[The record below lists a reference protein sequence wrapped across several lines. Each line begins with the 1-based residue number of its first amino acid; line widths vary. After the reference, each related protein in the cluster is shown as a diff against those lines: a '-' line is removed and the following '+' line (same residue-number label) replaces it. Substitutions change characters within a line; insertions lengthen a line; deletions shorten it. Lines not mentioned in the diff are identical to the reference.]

1 MLQLLRG
8 LTSAAELVLAVPL
21 RALRLFMQAVAF
33 NPKLGPLRHLAT
45 GAFLYVLFA
54 LVLVYVIAPIRGY
67 TGGVTMHDKLGYDAE
82 RWLATA
88 IYDPKGNFVGTFD
101 ARLDSLRDVN
111 YTDNVI
117 EVGDYS
123 ANPDHKSIP
132 VREVPDYYWKCLVYH
147 EDRYLGG
154 PLNPFGIDLTGV
166 LKIPLSTITRSIALH
181 RPSLGVGGS
190 TLPMQFAR
198 VIYQTPPRADEGGFT
213 KFKRKIREWW
223 LAPVIYRE
231 LTRGGDDTLLK
242 QWAANHIW
250 LAQRTGGQALHGVEV
265 TSRIVFGKE
274 AKDLSIAEQFVLASA
289 VNKPIILLQGNERL
303 NAVRLDRWRYITEV
317 RARTCAEKL
326 ITDEAEKKQ
335 TVFDL
340 VELAGGPPDPKVR
353 PKLQKALEQYA
364 PENAKRAEANPA
376 IRANVLIPSARFG
389 IREEMKQIYGFGWRD
404 YVRGV
409 TTTFDVVENLGFREK
424 IDKQLAVLEGK
435 WGSKIDPAF
444 TLDPKRVAPDKK
456 LPNVV
461 VVAADSAGNIV
472 RYYETGETA
481 PYFGSLTARA
491 KDTGLY
497 DPARESRMIASTGKM
512 LAAIAIANEGKDTTE
527 SQYLDTEAPPKGLET
542 CDKGGTEHH
551 GRRSLVAFACSLNNP
566 LLNRT
571 AQVGPAN
578 IKKLIDGFGFAMPPA
593 AEGGGTPPSTAVVL
607 GQIAGAPRRV
617 HHMSS
622 VILASLIGRAGTPVK
637 MPSLVKGY
645 DYTFKG
651 DGGAGVAADAA
662 PPIVPSSL
670 IRRSANPLIK
680 AFLQA
685 PLCYQANGISHGTLK
700 SLSAWCATRRGDLR
714 LHFAKTGTQ
723 VTSDPTATV
732 DAWISG
738 GLQFANGA
746 AYSYVVV
753 VGTGSTSEPWAHGLH
768 AAQVAAPL
776 LEELLGD
783 LAIHAKD
790 NPRGDLLAPRQLIP
804 SRRVPLASAPANTG
818 ASALAPTPAT
828 TTATAARA
836 NSVPRKSTLE
846 SAGFPSPSGEGAPSM
861 RSLASRLRGG

>member
-1 MLQLLRG
+1 M
-8 LTSAAELVLAVPL
+8 
-21 RALRLFMQAVAF
+21 
-33 NPKLGPLRHLAT
+33 
-45 GAFLYVLFA
+45 
-54 LVLVYVIAPIRGY
+54 LVYVVAPIRGY
-67 TGGVTMHDKLGYDAE
+67 SGGLTMHDKLGYDAE

-111 YTDNVI
+111 YTDNAI
-117 EVGDYS
+117 EMGDYT

-132 VREVPDYYWKCLVYH
+132 VREVPDFYWKCLVYH

-166 LKIPLSTITRSIALH
+166 LKIPLSTITRSIRLH

-198 VIYQTPPRADEGGFT
+198 VIYQTPPRSDEGGFT

-265 TSRIVFGKE
+265 TSHIVFGKE

-326 ITDEAEKKQ
+326 ITDEAEKKK
-335 TVFDL
+335 TVFEL

-376 IRANVLIPSARFG
+376 IRANVLLPSARFG

-424 IDKQLAVLEGK
+424 IEKQLTVLDGK

-456 LPNVV
+456 IPNVV
-461 VVAADSAGNIV
+461 VVAADSNGDIV

-481 PYFGSLTARA
+481 PYFGSGTARA

-497 DPARESRMIASTGKM
+497 NPSRESRMIASTGKM
-512 LAAIAIANEGKDTTE
+512 IAAMAIANEGKDSTD
-527 SQYLDTEAPPKGLET
+527 SLYLDTEAPSHGLET
-542 CDKGGTEHH
+542 CDKGGPAHH
-551 GRRSLVAFACSLNNP
+551 GRRSLVAFACSLNAP

-571 AQVGPAN
+571 AQVGQAN
-578 IKKLIDGFGFAMPPA
+578 IKKLIDGLGFAMPPA

-622 VILASLIGRAGTPVK
+622 VILAALIGRAGKPVK

-651 DGGAGVAADAA
+651 DGGAGVAADAS
-662 PPIVPSSL
+662 PPIVPNTL
-670 IRRSANPLIK
+670 IRRSSTPLLK
-680 AFLQA
+680 AFLEA

-700 SLSAWCATRRGDLR
+700 SLSAWCAARRGDLR

-723 VTSDPTATV
+723 VTSDPNATV

-738 GLQFANGA
+738 GLQFANGS

-753 VGTGSTSEPWAHGLH
+753 VGTGSASEPWAHSLH

-783 LAIHAKD
+783 LAAHAKA
-790 NPRGDLLAPRQLIP
+790 NPRGDLLAPRQLLHT
-804 SRRVPLASAPANTG
+804 RQVPLASVNRNA
-818 ASALAPTPAT
+818 AT
-828 TTATAARA
+828 VTATAQ
-836 NSVPRKSTLE
+836 PKSL
-846 SAGFPSPSGEGAPSM
+846 SAGEEQAKVLSPN
-861 RSLASRLRGG
+861 